1 MKLFQQFFQR
11 QFEQRQC
18 ERRRRSTRSSH
29 RSFENLEPRFAFDV
43 DLSVVINN
51 GQNTYVPGSDKVDTV
66 IVQNFGSDAVTN
78 ARVIMPL
85 ADGILSATWVG
96 QGPDDSTVPTSGN
109 SNGIDAMN
117 AFISLPAGGAAI
129 FTVTNQIAAD
139 AIGQLRT
146 EVTAVTPLGVEDS
159 DPNNNSAFDINV
171 RPFLAVGSDMVYRG
185 TPTVSL
191 VDPLSGDLINQFRVY
206 ETQFA
211 GGVRTAIA
219 DMNGD
224 GVDDIVVAPGEGR
237 EAEVRVFDVSGIEM
251 PEYRLRPFGSSF
263 LGGVN
268 IASGDVDG
276 DGVNDLIAAQSRGS
290 TVSLF
295 RGNSEGGWE
304 ASPFRSYTPYGSTH
318 LAGVNVA
325 VADIGDITNGTINQ
339 MESKDGKSELI
350 LSTGAGAIKPVQIVD
365 VSGNPTVVAV
375 LAADSVVDSSGV
387 QVATGL
393 YDDDSVDD
401 IFVSSGRGVNA
412 RTDVY
417 QAFRQDGLSV
427 ANTKKSLT
435 SGNGSNAV
443 YRVAP
448 LDNDG
453 DGHVD
458 ALFALGAAGAEVLD
472 PEGNV
477 TNTVSV
483 LRGRLTPATQVSAL
497 PSPNVITTPSG
508 LQYEDLVVGLGTPVG
523 PGQEISVHYVG
534 SQPNGD
540 VFDSSLIRGTPF
552 DETVDPET
560 EEPRPLILGQG
571 QVIQGWDEGIAGMRV
586 GGRRRLTIPA
596 NLAYGE
602 NPIGRDGAPPP
613 PGGTLVF
620 DVQLLSASNP
630 ILEGR
635 PPIARP
641 PLDQN

>member
-1 MKLFQQFFQR
+1 MQLFQRFFQK
-11 QFEQRQC
+11 QFV
-18 ERRRRSTRSSH
+18 RRRRSTRFS
-29 RSFENLEPRFAFDV
+29 RQSFENLEPRLAFDV
-43 DLSVVINN
+43 DLSVAIHS
-51 GQNTYVPGSDKVDTV
+51 GQNTYVPGSDKVDTI
-66 IVQNFGSDAVTN
+66 IVQNLGSEAVTN
-78 ARVIMPL
+78 ARVVVPL
-85 ADGILSATWVG
+85 PEGVLSASWTG
-96 QGPDDSTVPTSGN
+96 QGSPGSTVSLNGSSTNDDS
-109 SNGIDAMN
+109 MN
-117 AFISLPAGGAAI
+117 TFVSLPAGGAAI
-129 FTVTNQIAAD
+129 FTVTNQIVDD

-159 DPNNNSAFDINV
+159 DPDNNSAFDINV
-171 RPFLAVGSDMVYRG
+171 RPFLAVGSDMVYQG

-191 VDPLSGDLINQFRVY
+191 VDPLSGDLINQFHVY

-237 EAEVRVFDVSGIEM
+237 VAEVRVFDVSGTEM
-251 PEYRLRPFGSSF
+251 SEYRLRPFGPSF

-268 IASGDVDG
+268 IALGDVDG

-290 TVSLF
+290 TVSIF
-295 RGNSEGGWE
+295 RGNSESGWE
-304 ASPFRSYTPYGSTH
+304 TSPFRSYTPYGSTH

-325 VADIGDITNGTINQ
+325 IADIGEITNGTINQ
-339 MESKDGKSELI
+339 MDSKDGRSELVI
-350 LSTGAGAIKPVQIVD
+350 GTGAGAVKPVQIVD

-387 QVATGL
+387 QLSTGL

-417 QAFRQDGLSV
+417 QAFRQDGLSL

-435 SGNGSNAV
+435 SGNGSNTV
-443 YRVAP
+443 YRVSP

-458 ALFALGAAGAEVLD
+458 ALFALGAGGAEILD
-472 PEGNV
+472 ADGNV

-483 LRGRLTPATQVSAL
+483 LRGRLTPAIQASAP

-508 LQYEDLVVGLGTPVG
+508 LRYEDLVVGLGTPVG
-523 PGQEISVHYVG
+523 LGQEVSVHYVG

-540 VFDSSLIRGTPF
+540 VFDSSLTSGTPF
-552 DETVDPET
+552 TFT
-560 EEPRPLILGQG
+560 LGQG
-571 QVIQGWDEGIAGMRV
+571 QVIQGWDEGVAGMRE
-586 GGRRRLTIPA
+586 GGRRRLIIPA
-596 NLAYGE
+596 DMAYGE
-602 NPIGRDGAPPP
+602 NPGGGR

-630 ILEGR
+630 VLGGR
-635 PPIARP
+635 PPLARD
-641 PLDQN
+641 L

>member
-1 MKLFQQFFQR
+1 MQLFQRFFQK
-11 QFEQRQC
+11 QFV
-18 ERRRRSTRSSH
+18 RRRRSTRFS
-29 RSFENLEPRFAFDV
+29 RQSFENLELRLAFDV
-43 DLSVVINN
+43 DLSVAIHS
-51 GQNTYVPGSDKVDTV
+51 GQNTYVPGSDKVDTI
-66 IVQNFGSDAVTN
+66 IVQNLGSEAVTN
-78 ARVIMPL
+78 ARVVVPL
-85 ADGILSATWVG
+85 PEGVLSASWTG
-96 QGPDDSTVPTSGN
+96 QGSPGSTVSLNGSSTNDDS
-109 SNGIDAMN
+109 MN
-117 AFISLPAGGAAI
+117 TFVSLLAGGAAI
-129 FTVTNQIAAD
+129 FTVTNQIADD

-159 DPNNNSAFDINV
+159 DPDNNSAFDINV
-171 RPFLAVGSDMVYRG
+171 QPFLAVGSDMVYQG

-191 VDPLSGDLINQFRVY
+191 VDPLSGDLINQFHVY

-237 EAEVRVFDVSGIEM
+237 VAEVRVFDVSGTEM
-251 PEYRLRPFGSSF
+251 SEYRLRPFGPSF

-268 IASGDVDG
+268 IALGDVDG

-290 TVSLF
+290 TVSIF
-295 RGNSEGGWE
+295 RGNSESGWE
-304 ASPFRSYTPYGSTH
+304 TSPFRSYTPYGSTH

-325 VADIGDITNGTINQ
+325 IADIGEITNGTINQ
-339 MESKDGKSELI
+339 IDSKDGRSELVI
-350 LSTGAGAIKPVQIVD
+350 GTGAGAVKPVQIVD

-387 QVATGL
+387 QLSTGL

-417 QAFRQDGLSV
+417 QAFRQDGLSL

-435 SGNGSNAV
+435 SGNGSNTV
-443 YRVAP
+443 YRVSP

-458 ALFALGAAGAEVLD
+458 ALFALGAGGAEILD
-472 PEGNV
+472 ADGNV

-483 LRGRLTPATQVSAL
+483 LRGRLTPAIQASAP

-508 LQYEDLVVGLGTPVG
+508 LRYEDLVVGLGTPVG
-523 PGQEISVHYVG
+523 LGQEVSVHYVG

-540 VFDSSLIRGTPF
+540 VFDSSLTSGTPF
-552 DETVDPET
+552 TFT
-560 EEPRPLILGQG
+560 LGQG
-571 QVIQGWDEGIAGMRV
+571 QVIQGWDEGVAGMRE
-586 GGRRRLTIPA
+586 GGRRRLIIPA
-596 NLAYGE
+596 DMAYGE
-602 NPIGRDGAPPP
+602 NPGGGR

-630 ILEGR
+630 VLGGR
-635 PPIARP
+635 PPLARD
-641 PLDQN
+641 L

>member
-1 MKLFQQFFQR
+1 MQLFQRFFQK
-11 QFEQRQC
+11 QFV
-18 ERRRRSTRSSH
+18 RRRRSTRFS
-29 RSFENLEPRFAFDV
+29 RQSFENLEPRLAFDV
-43 DLSVVINN
+43 DLSVAIHS
-51 GQNTYVPGSDKVDTV
+51 GQNTYVPGSDKVDTI
-66 IVQNFGSDAVTN
+66 IVQNLGSEAVTN
-78 ARVIMPL
+78 ARVVVPL
-85 ADGILSATWVG
+85 PEGVLSASWTG
-96 QGPDDSTVPTSGN
+96 QGSPGSTVSLNGSSTNDDS
-109 SNGIDAMN
+109 MN
-117 AFISLPAGGAAI
+117 TFVSLPAGGAAI
-129 FTVTNQIAAD
+129 FTVTNQIVDD

-159 DPNNNSAFDINV
+159 DPDNNSAFDINV
-171 RPFLAVGSDMVYRG
+171 QPFLAVGSDMVYQG

-191 VDPLSGDLINQFRVY
+191 VDPLSGDLINQFHVY

-237 EAEVRVFDVSGIEM
+237 VAEVRVFDVSGTEM
-251 PEYRLRPFGSSF
+251 SEYRLRPFGPSF

-268 IASGDVDG
+268 IALGDVDG

-290 TVSLF
+290 TVSIF
-295 RGNSEGGWE
+295 RGNSESGWE
-304 ASPFRSYTPYGSTH
+304 TSPFRSYTPYGSTH

-325 VADIGDITNGTINQ
+325 IADIGEITNGTINQ
-339 MESKDGKSELI
+339 IDSKDGRSELVI
-350 LSTGAGAIKPVQIVD
+350 GTGAGAVKPVQIVD

-387 QVATGL
+387 QLSTGL

-417 QAFRQDGLSV
+417 QAFRQDGLSL

-435 SGNGSNAV
+435 SGNGSNTV
-443 YRVAP
+443 YRVSP

-458 ALFALGAAGAEVLD
+458 ALFALGAGGAEILD
-472 PEGNV
+472 ADGNV

-483 LRGRLTPATQVSAL
+483 LRGRLTPAIQASAP

-508 LQYEDLVVGLGTPVG
+508 LRYEDLVVGLGTPVG
-523 PGQEISVHYVG
+523 LGQEVSVHYVG

-540 VFDSSLIRGTPF
+540 VFDSSLTSGTPF
-552 DETVDPET
+552 TFT
-560 EEPRPLILGQG
+560 LGQG
-571 QVIQGWDEGIAGMRV
+571 QVIQGWDEGVAGMRE
-586 GGRRRLTIPA
+586 GGRRRLIIPA
-596 NLAYGE
+596 DMAYGE
-602 NPIGRDGAPPP
+602 NPGGGR

-630 ILEGR
+630 VLGGR
-635 PPIARP
+635 PPLARD
-641 PLDQN
+641 L

>member
-1 MKLFQQFFQR
+1 MQLFQRFFQK
-11 QFEQRQC
+11 QFV
-18 ERRRRSTRSSH
+18 RRRRSTRFS
-29 RSFENLEPRFAFDV
+29 RQSFENLEPRLAFDV
-43 DLSVVINN
+43 DLSVAIHS
-51 GQNTYVPGSDKVDTV
+51 GQNTYVPGSDKVDTI
-66 IVQNFGSDAVTN
+66 IVQNLGSEAVTN
-78 ARVIMPL
+78 ARVVVPL
-85 ADGILSATWVG
+85 PEGVLSASWTG
-96 QGPDDSTVPTSGN
+96 QGSPGSTVSLNGSSTNDDS
-109 SNGIDAMN
+109 MN
-117 AFISLPAGGAAI
+117 TFVSLPAGGAAI
-129 FTVTNQIAAD
+129 FTVTNQIADD

-159 DPNNNSAFDINV
+159 DPDNNSAFDINV
-171 RPFLAVGSDMVYRG
+171 RPFLAVGSDMVYQG

-191 VDPLSGDLINQFRVY
+191 VDPLSGDLINQFHVY

-219 DMNGD
+219 DMNGN

-237 EAEVRVFDVSGIEM
+237 VAEVRVFDVSGTEM
-251 PEYRLRPFGSSF
+251 SEYRLRPFGPSF

-268 IASGDVDG
+268 IALGDVDG

-290 TVSLF
+290 TVSIF
-295 RGNSEGGWE
+295 RGNSESGWE
-304 ASPFRSYTPYGSTH
+304 TSPFRSYTPYGSTH

-325 VADIGDITNGTINQ
+325 IADIGEITNGTINQ
-339 MESKDGKSELI
+339 MDSKDGRSELVI
-350 LSTGAGAIKPVQIVD
+350 GTGAGAIKPVQIVD

-387 QVATGL
+387 QLSTGL

-417 QAFRQDGLSV
+417 QAFRQDGLSL

-435 SGNGSNAV
+435 SGNGSNTV
-443 YRVAP
+443 YRVSP

-458 ALFALGAAGAEVLD
+458 ALFALGAGGAEILD
-472 PEGNV
+472 ADGNV

-483 LRGRLTPATQVSAL
+483 LRGRLTPAIQASAPL
-497 PSPNVITTPSG
+497 SPNIIKTSLG
-508 LQYEDLVVGLGTPVG
+508 LRYEDLVVGLGTPVG
-523 PGQEISVHYVG
+523 LGQEVSVHYVG

-540 VFDSSLIRGTPF
+540 VFDSSLTSGTPF
-552 DETVDPET
+552 TFT
-560 EEPRPLILGQG
+560 LGQG
-571 QVIQGWDEGIAGMRV
+571 QVIQGWDEGVAGMRE
-586 GGRRRLTIPA
+586 GGRRRLIIPA
-596 NLAYGE
+596 DMAYGE
-602 NPIGRDGAPPP
+602 NPGGGR

-630 ILEGR
+630 VLGGR
-635 PPIARP
+635 PPLARD
-641 PLDQN
+641 PLIPN

>member
-1 MKLFQQFFQR
+1 MQLFQRFFQK
-11 QFEQRQC
+11 QFV
-18 ERRRRSTRSSH
+18 RRRRPARSSYK
-29 RSFENLEPRFAFDV
+29 SFENLEPRLAFDV
-43 DLSVVINN
+43 DLSVAIHS
-51 GQNTYVPGSDKVDTV
+51 GQNTYVPGFDKVDTI
-66 IVQNFGSDAVTN
+66 IVQNLGSEAVTN
-78 ARVIMPL
+78 ARVVVPL
-85 ADGILSATWVG
+85 PEGVLSASWTG
-96 QGPDDSTVPTSGN
+96 QGSPGSTVSLNGSSTNDDS
-109 SNGIDAMN
+109 MN
-117 AFISLPAGGAAI
+117 TFVSLPAGGAAI
-129 FTVTNQIAAD
+129 FTVTNQIADD

-159 DPNNNSAFDINV
+159 DPDNNSAFDINV
-171 RPFLAVGSDMVYRG
+171 RPFLAVGSDMVYQG

-191 VDPLSGDLINQFRVY
+191 VDPLSGDLINQFHVY

-237 EAEVRVFDVSGIEM
+237 VAEVRVFDVSGTEM
-251 PEYRLRPFGSSF
+251 SEYRLRPFGPSF

-268 IASGDVDG
+268 IALGDVDG

-290 TVSLF
+290 TVSIF
-295 RGNSEGGWE
+295 RGNSESGWE
-304 ASPFRSYTPYGSTH
+304 TSPFRSYTPYGSTH

-325 VADIGDITNGTINQ
+325 IADIGEITNGTINQ
-339 MESKDGKSELI
+339 MDSKDGRSELVI
-350 LSTGAGAIKPVQIVD
+350 GTGAGAIKPVQIVD
-365 VSGNPTVVAV
+365 VSGNPIVVAV
-375 LAADSVVDSSGV
+375 LAADSAVDSSGV
-387 QVATGL
+387 QLSTGL

-417 QAFRQDGLSV
+417 QAFRQDGLSL

-435 SGNGSNAV
+435 SGNGSNTV
-443 YRVAP
+443 YRVSP

-458 ALFALGAAGAEVLD
+458 ALFALDAGGAEILD
-472 PEGNV
+472 ADGNV

-483 LRGRLTPATQVSAL
+483 LRGRLTPAIQASAR

-508 LQYEDLVVGLGTPVG
+508 LRYEDLVVGLGTPVG
-523 PGQEISVHYVG
+523 LGQEVSVHYVG

-540 VFDSSLIRGTPF
+540 VFDSSLTSGTPF
-552 DETVDPET
+552 TFT
-560 EEPRPLILGQG
+560 LGQG
-571 QVIQGWDEGIAGMRV
+571 QVIQGWDEGVAGMRE
-586 GGRRRLTIPA
+586 GGRRRLIIPA
-596 NLAYGE
+596 DMAYGE
-602 NPIGRDGAPPP
+602 NPGGGR

-630 ILEGR
+630 VLGGR
-635 PPIARP
+635 PPLARD
-641 PLDQN
+641 L

>member
-1 MKLFQQFFQR
+1 MQLFQRFFQK
-11 QFEQRQC
+11 QFV
-18 ERRRRSTRSSH
+18 RRRRPARSADK
-29 RSFENLEPRFAFDV
+29 SFENLEPRLAFDV
-43 DLSVVINN
+43 DLSVAIYS
-51 GQNTYVPGSDKVDTV
+51 GQNTYVPGSDKVDT
-66 IVQNFGSDAVTN
+66 ILVQNLGSEAVTN
-78 ARVIMPL
+78 ARVVVPL
-85 ADGILSATWVG
+85 PEDVLSASWTG
-96 QGPDDSTVPTSGN
+96 QGSPGATVPVSGSSD
-109 SNGIDAMN
+109 SNDAMN
-117 AFISLPAGGAAI
+117 TFVSLPAGGTAI

-171 RPFLAVGSDMVYRG
+171 RPFLAVGSDMVYQG

-191 VDPLSGDLINQFRVY
+191 VDPLSGDLINQFHVY

-237 EAEVRVFDVSGIEM
+237 VAEVRVFDVSGTEM
-251 PEYRLRPFGSSF
+251 PEYRLRPFGPSF

-268 IASGDVDG
+268 IALGDVDG

-290 TVSLF
+290 TVSIF
-295 RGNSEGGWE
+295 RGNSDSSWE
-304 ASPFRSYTPYGSTH
+304 TRPFRSYTPYGSTH

-325 VADIGDITNGTINQ
+325 VADIGEITNGTVNQ
-339 MESKDGKSELI
+339 MESKDGRSELVI
-350 LSTGAGAIKPVQIVD
+350 GTGAGAIKPVQIVD
-365 VSGNPTVVAV
+365 VSGNPTVVAE

-387 QVATGL
+387 QLSTGL

-401 IFVSSGRGVNA
+401 IFVSSGRGINA

-427 ANTKKSLT
+427 ANSKKSLT

-453 DGHVD
+453 DGQVD
-458 ALFALGAAGAEVLD
+458 ALFALGAGGAEMLD
-472 PEGNV
+472 ADGNV

-483 LRGRLTPATQVSAL
+483 LRGRLTPAIQASAP

-508 LQYEDLVVGLGTPVG
+508 LRYEDLVVGLGTPVG
-523 PGQEISVHYVG
+523 PGQEVSVHYVG

-540 VFDSSLIRGTPF
+540 VFDSSLISGTPF
-552 DETVDPET
+552 TFT
-560 EEPRPLILGQG
+560 LGQG
-571 QVIQGWDEGIAGMRV
+571 QVIQGWDEGVAGMRE
-586 GGRRRLTIPA
+586 GGRRRLIIPA
-596 NLAYGE
+596 DMAYGE
-602 NPIGRDGAPPP
+602 NPGGGR

-630 ILEGR
+630 GLGGR
-635 PPIARP
+635 PPITRDSLIP
-641 PLDQN
+641 N